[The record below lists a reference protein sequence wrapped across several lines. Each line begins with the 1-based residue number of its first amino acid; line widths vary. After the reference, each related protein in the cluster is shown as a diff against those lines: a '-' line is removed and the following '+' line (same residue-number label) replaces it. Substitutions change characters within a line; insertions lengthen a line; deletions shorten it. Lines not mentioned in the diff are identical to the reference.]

1 MMRGQWTTTAT
12 KLKQLMKKY
21 PEETIRR
28 MVANWYASCLLRA
41 KNQFEVEKYHAMLKP
56 LTTPL
61 YSNKPRPEL
70 VDMICDSIKNVKQI
84 HAKQKR

>member
-1 MMRGQWTTTAT
+1 
-12 KLKQLMKKY
+12 MKKY

-28 MVANWYASCLLRA
+28 MVANWYASCLLGA
-41 KNQFEVEKYHAMLKP
+41 KNQSAAEKYHAMLKP

-70 VDMICDSIKNVKQI
+70 IDMIFAAIKGVKELNS
-84 HAKQKR
+84 R